1 MVGRLCCSS
10 VSARKEPIDIEALS
24 DEVLLNILEQ
34 ASKYEGHAMMRG
46 TFPLVFYGKMQSTV
60 PKVISGLKHKFHLQR
75 EADHTDPF
83 FTLQAVPS
91 SVRSL

>member
-46 TFPLVFYGKMQSTV
+46 TFPLVCKRWKDAIYGTKGDLRPEAQ
-60 PKVISGLKHKFHLQR
+60 IS
-75 EADHTDPF
+75 
-83 FTLQAVPS
+83 PS
-91 SVRSL
+91 ERGRSY